1 MLYSALLW
9 QQDSAC
15 EINCSLY
22 KERQKIIWSPPGAS
36 CFPFLIYKV
45 VGIFPFLL
53 CTLVNISFLLH
64 NQLWS
69 GAHQRKRE
77 KVCVKIF
84 IIILM
89 ECRVK
94 WSKLWENEI
103 QGNNMNITLP
113 RIADTQC
120 WKIKI
125 TCWWS
130 CISKGTSLSFWV
142 FTMFKQ
148 FAYSSL
154 IYLYWIELIQPPG
167 NVLGLVTAKTEVF
180 VNTFGKESFCG
191 LKAEEVLRIANNKV
205 IKSGGLQM
213 QAERRHWEKSALPER
228 CLAQDH

>member
-130 CISKGTSLSFWV
+130 CISEGTSLCFWV
-142 FTMFKQ
+142 LMSVHNVQAICLFLFNL
-148 FAYSSL
+148 FVLNRAYSATRKCTRPRDS
-154 IYLYWIELIQPPG
+154 
-167 NVLGLVTAKTEVF
+167 
-180 VNTFGKESFCG
+180 
-191 LKAEEVLRIANNKV
+191 
-205 IKSGGLQM
+205 
-213 QAERRHWEKSALPER
+213 
-228 CLAQDH
+228 